1 MDNGLPFGKEQ
12 AKAYMT
18 PDDKLTI
25 FYDYDYNYDYD
36 YDHDHD
42 HYHDHYHDYDR
53 KYGNDMGWRTRRDEL
68 KKLEIKAIR

>member
-18 PDDKLTI
+18 PDDKLTV
-25 FYDYDYNYDYD
+25 FYDHDHNYDYD

-53 KYGNDMGWRTRRDEL
+53 KYGNDMG
-68 KKLEIKAIR
+68 

>member
-1 MDNGLPFGKEQ
+1 MDYELLFGKEQ

-53 KYGNDMGWRTRRDEL
+53 KYGNDMG
-68 KKLEIKAIR
+68 

>member
-25 FYDYDYNYDYD
+25 FYDHDHNYDYD

-42 HYHDHYHDYDR
+42 HYHDYDR
-53 KYGNDMGWRTRRDEL
+53 KYGNDMR
-68 KKLEIKAIR
+68 